1 VDADDLARSRL
12 EPRVDQ
18 GRRQDHGHVSAARRE
33 AAHRP
38 NADDRGQR
46 QVVAVVVL
54 KRAAAAFAAA
64 VAALALDA
72 VAQPARDLSGHW
84 DRSSPLESFANTP
97 GGTRNNSQPGS
108 REAPFTAAGR
118 AAFDANKPGYGP
130 RRAMERNDPMG
141 RCEPLG
147 LVRNLVAEIVAP
159 HATFEIVQTPTR
171 IVQFFEY
178 RHDWREIWLDG
189 RALPQGD
196 DLYPKWNGFSVGRW
210 QGEELVVESVGFDAR
225 TWLDKLG
232 YPHTENMRVE
242 ERYRR
247 ADAETL
253 ELVITVTDPE
263 YYTEPWRS
271 DVKRFRLNGA
281 KARRWDE
288 QVHCVPAEE
297 MTYQDLVGTGNVI
310 D

>member
-1 VDADDLARSRL
+1 M
-12 EPRVDQ
+12 RV
-18 GRRQDHGHVSAARRE
+18 ACLF
-33 AAHRP
+33 
-38 NADDRGQR
+38 
-46 QVVAVVVL
+46 AVL
-54 KRAAAAFAAA
+54 
-64 VAALALDA
+64 AALASSAEAQQLLDF
-72 VAQPARDLSGHW
+72 SGHW
-84 DRSSPLESFANTP
+84 DRTSSLESFANTP
-97 GGTRNNSQPGS
+97 GGTRNNALPGA
-108 REAPFTAAGR
+108 REAPFTATGR

-189 RALPQGD
+189 RALPAAQ
-196 DLYPKWNGFSVGRW
+196 DLYPKWNGFSVGRFE
-210 QGEELVVESVGFDAR
+210 GDVLLVESAGFDAR

-232 YPHTENMRVE
+232 YPHSEEMRVE

-247 ADAETL
+247 VDADTL
-253 ELVITVTDPE
+253 ELVVTVIDPAF
-263 YYTEPWRS
+263 YTEPWQS
-271 DVKRFRLNGA
+271 DRKRFRRNA
-281 KARRWDE
+281 EKTQRWDE
-288 QVHCVPAEE
+288 QIYCIPAEE
-297 MTYQDLVGTGNVI
+297 MTYQDLVGTGNRI

>member
-1 VDADDLARSRL
+1 MLLRFCI
-12 EPRVDQ
+12 
-18 GRRQDHGHVSAARRE
+18 
-33 AAHRP
+33 
-38 NADDRGQR
+38 
-46 QVVAVVVL
+46 VAG
-54 KRAAAAFAAA
+54 AAAAIGFGAAA
-64 VAALALDA
+64 QA
-72 VAQPARDLSGHW
+72 ARDLAGHW
-84 DRSSPLESFANTP
+84 DRSSTLESFANTP
-97 GGTRNNSQPGS
+97 GGTRDNAQPGA

-130 RRAMERNDPMG
+130 RRAMQRNDPMG

-147 LVRNLVAEIVAP
+147 LVRNLVTEIVAP

-171 IVQFFEY
+171 IVQIFEY

-189 RALPQGD
+189 RALPEGG

-210 QGEELVVESVGFDAR
+210 QGDELVVESVGLDAR

-242 ERYRR
+242 ERYKR

-253 ELVITVTDPE
+253 ELVVTVTDPDL
-263 YYTEPWRS
+263 YSEPWRS
-271 DVKRFRLNGA
+271 DVKRFRANA
-281 KARRWDE
+281 TKARRWDE
-288 QVHCVPAEE
+288 QIHCVPADE